1 MGRYELVCFDKNLN
15 IKIIKSK
22 TGKKMT
28 ILEADKFT
36 TLFTDSADL
45 TNYLYK
51 RGYLKDKEILYYALA
66 YKYNKSNRY
75 FDCLYKNDRKL
86 IEINNINNSLFNK
99 LVMYLLTNVNTLLP
113 EYAHNHSYINDYIYN
128 KLLEYRVLKKVG
140 SVNELNKIHRDIIK
154 ELAKE
159 YLQIRKLYMLE
170 HIYKEKNVSND
181 IRKVKG
187 ESDDPYIEYLIEK
200 ANIGDIDAYEE
211 LKNMDL
217 EKTLN
222 LVF

>member
-1 MGRYELVCFDKNLN
+1 
-15 IKIIKSK
+15 
-22 TGKKMT
+22 
-28 ILEADKFT
+28 
-36 TLFTDSADL
+36 
-45 TNYLYK
+45 
-51 RGYLKDKEILYYALA
+51 
-66 YKYNKSNRY
+66 
-75 FDCLYKNDRKL
+75 
-86 IEINNINNSLFNK
+86 
-99 LVMYLLTNVNTLLP
+99 
-113 EYAHNHSYINDYIYN
+113 
-128 KLLEYRVLKKVG
+128 
-140 SVNELNKIHRDIIK
+140 
-154 ELAKE
+154 
-159 YLQIRKLYMLE
+159 MLE